1 MTRPEPFMNDDV
13 NRKSGA
19 SDATPSSIPY
29 RQDPQDS
36 DPRSD
41 TSRQEVGG
49 RPSREELQAELLPLP
64 EAPEQPAPSEIPGLE
79 QILAAG
85 LRYVRAKRGGD
96 LLAVLL
102 VGSGIRRAL
111 TAHSDVDLIA
121 LVKGQD
127 EGEEVIRIGERHIDI
142 RYRGHK
148 TVEQELSVAPRLP
161 PLLRKG
167 RVLFEHEAFGTRIID
182 KANQRFRQ
190 GPPPADMNEKI
201 RLKVDTLHW
210 LGKASDL
217 AHQSATAQLLLTSFL
232 DSVLQAFFR
241 LRGYWLTA
249 PIDVLRFIA
258 SRDAAI
264 GQLLERFLNAAS
276 IPERLSIGR
285 QLADALFKDIP
296 APPRVD

>member
-1 MTRPEPFMNDDV
+1 MTEELKRRPD
-13 NRKSGA
+13 
-19 SDATPSSIPY
+19 PSSDRNPPF
-29 RQDPQDS
+29 RTESETGSDQSDDS
-36 DPRSD
+36 GR
-41 TSRQEVGG
+41 G
-49 RPSREELQAELLPLP
+49 RPSQEELRAELLPLP
-64 EAPEQPAPSEIPGLE
+64 DAPERPSPGDPPGME
-79 QILAAG
+79 QILAAA
-85 LRYVRAKRGGD
+85 LRYVRGKRGGD

-102 VGSGIRRAL
+102 VGSGVRRAL
-111 TAHSDVDLIA
+111 TTHSDIDLIV

-127 EGEEVIRIGERHIDI
+127 EGEEVIRIAERHIDI

-148 TVEQELSVAPRLP
+148 AVEQELSHAPRLP

-167 RVLFEHEAFGTRIID
+167 RVLFEHEAFGTRIIE

-190 GPPPADMNEKI
+190 GPPPADLNEKI

-217 AHQSATAQLLLTSFL
+217 AHQAATAQLLLTAFL
-232 DSVLQAFFR
+232 ENVLQAFFR

-249 PIDVLRFIA
+249 PTDVLRFVV

-264 GQLLERFLNAAS
+264 GQLLERFLTAPT
-276 IPERLSIGR
+276 IPDRIAVGR
-285 QLADALFKDIP
+285 QLVDLLFKDIP

>member
-1 MTRPEPFMNDDV
+1 M
-13 NRKSGA
+13 
-19 SDATPSSIPY
+19 
-29 RQDPQDS
+29 
-36 DPRSD
+36 
-41 TSRQEVGG
+41 
-49 RPSREELQAELLPLP
+49 
-64 EAPEQPAPSEIPGLE
+64 E
-79 QILAAG
+79 QILAAA
-85 LRYVRAKRGGD
+85 LRYVRGKRGGD

-102 VGSGIRRAL
+102 VGSGVRRAL
-111 TAHSDVDLIA
+111 TTHSDIDLIA

-127 EGEEVIRIGERHIDI
+127 EGEEVIRIAERHIDI

-148 TVEQELSVAPRLP
+148 AVEQELSQAPRLP

-167 RVLFEHEAFGTRIID
+167 RVLFEHEAFGTRIIE

-190 GPPPADMNEKI
+190 GPPPADLNEKI

-217 AHQSATAQLLLTSFL
+217 AHQAATAQLLLTAFFE
-232 DSVLQAFFR
+232 SVLQAFFR

-249 PIDVLRFIA
+249 PTDVLRFVG

-264 GQLLERFLNAAS
+264 GQLLERFLTAPT
-276 IPERLSIGR
+276 IPDRIAVGR
-285 QLADALFKDIP
+285 QLVDLLFKDIP